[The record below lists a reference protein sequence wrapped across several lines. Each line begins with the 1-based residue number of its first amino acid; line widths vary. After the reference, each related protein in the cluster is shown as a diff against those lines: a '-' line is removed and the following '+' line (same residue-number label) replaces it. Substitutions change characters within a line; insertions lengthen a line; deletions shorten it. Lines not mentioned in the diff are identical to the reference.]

1 LDISRQIACFADLL
15 ASTDENAIVGW
26 PASAHADQSLLLF
39 QGATLSY
46 AEKHLIAGETVQ
58 YETRLHWIVML
69 GHALIAAILAVIGLS
84 LLLTPWG
91 SVNGSAPASGVLRWA
106 GAACLLLGAIF
117 FGIGLVRRNATEM
130 AVTNKRV
137 IVKSGL
143 ANRRTIE
150 LLLPRIE
157 SIAVEEP
164 ALGRLLGYGTVIVRG
179 TGGTPEVFPQ
189 IAQPLQFREQVQR
202 QIAGEPKSA

>member
-1 LDISRQIACFADLL
+1 
-15 ASTDENAIVGW
+15 
-26 PASAHADQSLLLF
+26 
-39 QGATLSY
+39 LSY

-69 GHALIAAILAVIGLS
+69 GHALIAAILAIIGAS
-84 LLLTPWG
+84 LLLTPW
-91 SVNGSAPASGVLRWA
+91 SSINGGESASGALRWA
-106 GAACLLLGAIF
+106 GGACVLIGGIF
-117 FGIGLVRRNATEM
+117 FGVGLIRRSATEM

-189 IAQPLQFREQVQR
+189 IARPLEFREQVQR
-202 QIAGEPKSA
+202 QIAGEPKST

>member
-1 LDISRQIACFADLL
+1 VL
-15 ASTDENAIVGW
+15 
-26 PASAHADQSLLLF
+26 
-39 QGATLSY
+39 LSY

-58 YETRLHWIVML
+58 YETRLHWIVMV
-69 GHALIAAILAVIGLS
+69 GHALIAAVLALVGLS
-84 LLLTPWG
+84 LLVTPWS
-91 SVNGSAPASGVLRWA
+91 SVKGGEASLAGPLRWA
-106 GAACLLLGAIF
+106 GVGCLVVAAIF
-117 FGIGLVRRNATEM
+117 FGMGLVRRNATEM

-164 ALGRLLGYGTVIVRG
+164 ALGRILGYGTVIVRG

-189 IAQPLQFREQVQR
+189 IARPLEFREQVQR
-202 QIAGEPKSA
+202 QIAGEPKAP

>member
-1 LDISRQIACFADLL
+1 
-15 ASTDENAIVGW
+15 V
-26 PASAHADQSLLLF
+26 
-39 QGATLSY
+39 SY
-46 AEKHLIAGETVQ
+46 AENHLIAGETVH

-69 GHALIAAILAVIGLS
+69 GHALIAAILVVIGVG
-84 LLLTPWG
+84 LLVTPWG
-91 SVNGSAPASGVLRWA
+91 SLNSSAAAPAVLRWA
-106 GAACLLLGAIF
+106 GAACLVLGAIL

-143 ANRRTIE
+143 ADRRTVE
-150 LLLPRIE
+150 LLLQRIE

-164 ALGRLLGYGTVIVRG
+164 AMGRLLGYGTVIVRG

-189 IAQPLQFREQVQR
+189 IARPLEFREQVQR
-202 QIAGEPKSA
+202 QIAGEPKSS

>member
-1 LDISRQIACFADLL
+1 M
-15 ASTDENAIVGW
+15 
-26 PASAHADQSLLLF
+26 
-39 QGATLSY
+39 SY

-58 YETRLHWIVML
+58 HETRLHWIVML
-69 GHALIAAILAVIGLS
+69 GHALIAAILAIIGAS
-84 LLLTPWG
+84 LLLTPW
-91 SVNGSAPASGVLRWA
+91 SSINGGEAASGALRWA
-106 GAACLLLGAIF
+106 GGACVLVGAIF
-117 FGIGLVRRNATEM
+117 FGVGLVRRSATEM

-189 IAQPLQFREQVQR
+189 IARPLEFREQVQR
-202 QIAGEPKSA
+202 QIAGEQKST

>member
-1 LDISRQIACFADLL
+1 
-15 ASTDENAIVGW
+15 
-26 PASAHADQSLLLF
+26 
-39 QGATLSY
+39 LSY

-58 YETRLHWIVML
+58 YETRLHWVVML
-69 GHALIAAILAVIGLS
+69 GHALIAAVLALVGLS
-84 LLLTPWG
+84 LLLTSWSSLKG
-91 SVNGSAPASGVLRWA
+91 GEVASGALRWA
-106 GAACLLLGAIF
+106 GAGSLLVAAIF

-143 ANRRTIE
+143 ADRRTIE

-189 IAQPLQFREQVQR
+189 IARPLEFREQVQR
-202 QIAGEPKSA
+202 QIAGEPKSS

>member
-1 LDISRQIACFADLL
+1 M
-15 ASTDENAIVGW
+15 
-26 PASAHADQSLLLF
+26 
-39 QGATLSY
+39 SY
-46 AEKHLIAGETVQ
+46 AEKHLIAGEAVQ

-69 GHALIAAILAVIGLS
+69 GHALIALVLALIGVS
-84 LLLTPWG
+84 LLFTPWS
-91 SVNGSAPASGVLRWA
+91 SVKGGEAASGALRWA
-106 GAACLLLGAIF
+106 GVACLVVGAAF
-117 FGIGLVRRNATEM
+117 FGVGLLRRNATEM

-143 ANRRTIE
+143 ADRRTIE

-164 ALGRLLGYGTVIVRG
+164 ALGRVLGYGTVIVRG

-189 IAQPLQFREQVQR
+189 IARPLEFREQVQR
-202 QIAGEPKSA
+202 QIAGEPKSS

>member
-1 LDISRQIACFADLL
+1 M
-15 ASTDENAIVGW
+15 
-26 PASAHADQSLLLF
+26 
-39 QGATLSY
+39 SY
-46 AEKHLIAGETVQ
+46 AEKHLIAGETVH
-58 YETRLHWIVML
+58 YETRLHWIVMV
-69 GHALIAAILAVIGLS
+69 GHALIATVLALVGVS
-84 LLLTPWG
+84 LLITPWRV
-91 SVNGSAPASGVLRWA
+91 VNGGEASSAGALRWA
-106 GAACLLLGAIF
+106 GVACVVVAAIF
-117 FGIGLVRRNATEM
+117 FGIGFVRRSATEM

-150 LLLPRIE
+150 LLLSRIE

-189 IAQPLQFREQVQR
+189 IARPLEFREQVQR
-202 QIAGEPKSA
+202 QIAGEPKSS

>member
-1 LDISRQIACFADLL
+1 M
-15 ASTDENAIVGW
+15 
-26 PASAHADQSLLLF
+26 
-39 QGATLSY
+39 SY

-69 GHALIAAILAVIGLS
+69 GHALIAAVLAFIAIAFLVTSPSSWQGAKVANPRGIMY
-84 LLLTPWG
+84 
-91 SVNGSAPASGVLRWA
+91 WA
-106 GAACLLLGAIF
+106 ALICLMLGAIF
-117 FGIGLVRRNATEM
+117 FCIGLLKRNATEM

-157 SIAVEEP
+157 S
-164 ALGRLLGYGTVIVRG
+164 T
-179 TGGTPEVFPQ
+179 
-189 IAQPLQFREQVQR
+189 
-202 QIAGEPKSA
+202 

>member
-1 LDISRQIACFADLL
+1 
-15 ASTDENAIVGW
+15 
-26 PASAHADQSLLLF
+26 
-39 QGATLSY
+39 
-46 AEKHLIAGETVQ
+46 
-58 YETRLHWIVML
+58 ML
-69 GHALIAAILAVIGLS
+69 GHALIAAVLALIGVS

-91 SVNGSAPASGVLRWA
+91 STNSSAPASAVLRWA
-106 GAACLLLGAIF
+106 GAACLVLGAIF

-143 ANRRTIE
+143 ADRRTIE
-150 LLLPRIE
+150 LLLQRIE

-164 ALGRLLGYGTVIVRG
+164 ALGRILGYGTVIVRG

-189 IAQPLQFREQVQR
+189 IARPLEFREQVQC
-202 QIAGEPKSA
+202 QIADEPKSA

>member
-1 LDISRQIACFADLL
+1 M
-15 ASTDENAIVGW
+15 
-26 PASAHADQSLLLF
+26 
-39 QGATLSY
+39 SY

-69 GHALIAAILAVIGLS
+69 GHALIAAALALVGLS
-84 LLLTPWG
+84 LLLTPWS
-91 SVNGSAPASGVLRWA
+91 SVSGGEASSAGALRWA
-106 GAACLLLGAIF
+106 GVACMLVAAIF
-117 FGIGLVRRNATEM
+117 FGAGLVRRSATEM

-189 IAQPLQFREQVQR
+189 ISRPLEFREQVQR
-202 QIAGEPKSA
+202 QIAGEPKSS

>member
-1 LDISRQIACFADLL
+1 M
-15 ASTDENAIVGW
+15 
-26 PASAHADQSLLLF
+26 
-39 QGATLSY
+39 SY

-58 YETRLHWIVML
+58 YETRLHWIVMA
-69 GHALIAAILAVIGLS
+69 GHAMIAAVLALVGVS
-84 LLLTPWG
+84 LLITPWS
-91 SVNGSAPASGVLRWA
+91 SVNGGEASSAGALRWA
-106 GAACLLLGAIF
+106 GVACVVVAAIF
-117 FGIGLVRRNATEM
+117 FGIGFVRRSATEM

-150 LLLPRIE
+150 LLLSRIE
-157 SIAVEEP
+157 SIAIEEP

-189 IAQPLQFREQVQR
+189 IARPLEFREQVQR
-202 QIAGEPKSA
+202 QIAGELKSL